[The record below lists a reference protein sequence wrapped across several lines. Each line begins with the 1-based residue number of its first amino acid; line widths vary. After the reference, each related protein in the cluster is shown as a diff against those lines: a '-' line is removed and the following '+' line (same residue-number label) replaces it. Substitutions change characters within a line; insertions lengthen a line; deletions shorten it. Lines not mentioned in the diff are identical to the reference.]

1 MTKELKQKICE
12 LRNQGL
18 TYKQI
23 QELTGMAKSTISD
36 ICRTSGLGQ
45 EQAIDL
51 TPELIEKAQLM
62 YDEIGNV
69 KKVAKQL
76 KVSYSRLTKVIKLK
90 SSRKTISKS
99 KSVINWRK
107 RTKIAL
113 VEYKGGKCCVCGYN
127 KCIEALEFHHLD
139 PSQKDFQISGNSK
152 SFEHLKQEVDKCIL
166 VCSNC
171 HKEIHYM
178 K

>member
-1 MTKELKQKICE
+1 
-12 LRNQGL
+12 
-18 TYKQI
+18 
-23 QELTGMAKSTISD
+23 MAKSTISD
-36 ICRTSGLGQ
+36 ICRISGLGQ

-99 KSVINWRK
+99 ESVINWRK

-113 VEYKGGKCCVCGYN
+113 VEYKGGKCCICGYN

-139 PSQKDFQISGNSK
+139 PSQKDF
-152 SFEHLKQEVDKCIL
+152 
-166 VCSNC
+166 
-171 HKEIHYM
+171 
-178 K
+178 

>member
-1 MTKELKQKICE
+1 
-12 LRNQGL
+12 
-18 TYKQI
+18 
-23 QELTGMAKSTISD
+23 
-36 ICRTSGLGQ
+36 
-45 EQAIDL
+45 
-51 TPELIEKAQLM
+51 M
-62 YDEIGNV
+62 YDDIGNI

-76 KVSYSRLTKVIKLK
+76 KISYSRLTKVIRLK

-139 PSQKDFQISGNSK
+139 PSQKDF
-152 SFEHLKQEVDKCIL
+152 
-166 VCSNC
+166 
-171 HKEIHYM
+171 
-178 K
+178 